1 MQRTDTIIIGGGQAG
16 LAISHCLSRRGIDH
30 VLLERG
36 QVGERWRSER
46 WDSLRLLTP
55 NWMTRLPGGGYR
67 GPDPDGFMTRG
78 ETIAFLNDYA
88 ERISAPLIEGTT
100 VEAVEHRLSEFRVST
115 DRGEWR
121 SRSVVIAT
129 GHCDRA
135 FVPGTARRLAPAYR
149 QLVPSNY
156 RSPDQLPNGGVLVV
170 GASATGIQLAE
181 EIHLSGR
188 PVTLAV
194 GRHTRLPR
202 SFGGRDIFWWLD
214 RLGLLDKSVHDMS
227 DLAAARRQ
235 PSLQLIG
242 SSHRRDID
250 LATLAGIGIRIVGRV
265 AGIDGHRAYLR
276 RDLSQSIHTAEAR
289 LKRISALIEDFA
301 GEAFPPHADP
311 WLPGTDEPQR
321 LDLRQSGIRSVLWA
335 TGYRRAYPWLKL
347 PVLDSAGEIVHEG
360 GVCRL
365 PGLVVLGLNFLRRR
379 NSSFIDGVGR
389 DAEMLADHLAIH
401 LGAGFRLR
409 AA

>member
-16 LAISHCLSRRGIDH
+16 LAMSQCLSRRGIDH
-30 VLLERG
+30 VVLERG
-36 QVGERWRSER
+36 QIGERWRSER

-67 GPDPDGFMTRG
+67 GPDPDGFMTRR

-88 ERISAPLIEGTT
+88 ERISAPLLAETT
-100 VEAVEHRLSEFRVST
+100 VEAVDHRLSAFRVTT

-129 GHCDRA
+129 GHCDRP

-149 QLVPSNY
+149 QFVPSSY

-188 PVTLAV
+188 HVTLAV

-214 RLGLLDKSVHDMS
+214 RLGLLDKGVRDLS

-242 SSHRRDID
+242 SSDRRDID
-250 LATLAGIGIRIVGRV
+250 LAALAGIGVRIVGRV
-265 AGIDGHRAYLR
+265 AGFDGHRAYLK
-276 RDLSQSIHTAEAR
+276 RDLTQSILAAEAR
-289 LKRISALIEDFA
+289 LKRISGLIENFA
-301 GEAFPPHADP
+301 GETFLPHAGP
-311 WLPGTDEPQR
+311 WLPGTEEPQR

-335 TGYRRAYPWLKL
+335 TGYSRAYPWLDI
-347 PVLDSAGEIVHEG
+347 PVLDRAGEIIHDE

-365 PGLVVLGLNFLRRR
+365 PGLCVLGLNFLRRR

-389 DAEMLADHLAIH
+389 DAEALADHLAVH
-401 LGAGFRLR
+401 LGAGIRLR